1 MIMNNCISKIV
12 VEWGN
17 SLSYQNRVVHTSLNN
32 YEAHLKE
39 NGIDLR
45 TIQELLVHKNI
56 KTTEIY
62 THVSQ

>member
-1 MIMNNCISKIV
+1 MDYYISTIIV
-12 VEWGN
+12 DWVY
-17 SLSYQNRVVHTSLNN
+17 SHSCQNRVVHTSHNN
-32 YEAHLKE
+32 YEAHLLE

-45 TIQELLVHKNI
+45 TMQELLAHKHI

>member
-1 MIMNNCISKIV
+1 MNNCISKIV

-17 SLSYQNRVVHTSLNN
+17 SLSYQNRVVQTLPNN
-32 YEAHLKE
+32 YETDLLE
-39 NGIDLR
+39 NAIYLH
-45 TIQELLVHKNI
+45 TMQELLVHKNI